1 MVKWTI
7 SLTDVNVAEDIFS
20 KDESHLRGKIVQSKS
35 HEVKS
40 MYINSPWY
48 LIYKYKLVTMS
59 ADFMFINGI
68 LLFVTISHHIKFIAD
83 LINRDQHIKLVIAPI
98 RQVKDNYANCGF
110 RIE

>member
-1 MVKWTI
+1 
-7 SLTDVNVAEDIFS
+7 
-20 KDESHLRGKIVQSKS
+20 
-35 HEVKS
+35 
-40 MYINSPWY
+40 
-48 LIYKYKLVTMS
+48 MS